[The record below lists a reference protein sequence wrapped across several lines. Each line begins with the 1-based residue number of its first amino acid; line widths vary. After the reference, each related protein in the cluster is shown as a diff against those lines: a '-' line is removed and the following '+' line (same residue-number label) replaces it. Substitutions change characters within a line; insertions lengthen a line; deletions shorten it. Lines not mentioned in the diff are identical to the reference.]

1 MEQNQKVFDWA
12 KEEAPKEARAD
23 KQPGRERPQ
32 VDGTCATSSAYAP
45 THPWHYLAAGD
56 GAAPEAVHEI
66 TPADGAGKFLEAKL
80 PRNPQKR
87 IIRIRELLNQEREQL
102 ATDKQ
107 RYLDVVER
115 GVEALSRY
123 DREVAYSS
131 VELAVAS
138 TIALKYTHISLGL
151 GRVEWLEKQIETATR
166 GNLNSY
172 DPSELP

>member
-1 MEQNQKVFDWA
+1 MEQNQRVFEWA
-12 KEEAPKEARAD
+12 KEEAHKEASAE
-23 KQPGRERPQ
+23 KQSEKESPRD
-32 VDGTCATSSAYAP
+32 DGAWATTNAYAP

-56 GAAPEAVHEI
+56 GAAPVGVHDIPPVVGVGE
-66 TPADGAGKFLEAKL
+66 FFEVKL
-80 PRNPQKR
+80 RRNPQKR

-123 DREVAYSS
+123 DREIAYAS

-138 TIALKYTHISLGL
+138 TMALKYTHISLGR
-151 GRVEWLEKQIETATR
+151 GRVEWLEEQIETATR
-166 GNLNSY
+166 DNLFQ
-172 DPSELP
+172 E